1 VAIQSFP
8 VTVDITKTTKMKLIK
23 RIAKGIL
30 ILVLVLFASLFI
42 YANWSKPSLG
52 ERVYMENPT
61 EIVVMTFPASFTGK
75 DSAGVDNYF
84 LAQKGVYS
92 NIVSL
97 KSQTLCVTIDPRET
111 NRATILSAARQ
122 YNQSI
127 VEREPLSS
135 RAECPVNLN
144 AFRKI
149 TYALNIRK

>member
-1 VAIQSFP
+1 
-8 VTVDITKTTKMKLIK
+8 MKLIK

-30 ILVLVLFASLFI
+30 ILVLVLFTGLFI

-61 EIVVMTFPASFTGK
+61 QIVVMHFPDSFTDK
-75 DSAGVDNYF
+75 DSAAVDNYF
-84 LAQKGVYS
+84 MSQKGVYS

-97 KSQTLCVTIDPRET
+97 KSQTLCVTIDPRKT
-111 NRATILSAARQ
+111 DRATILSAARQ
-122 YNQSI
+122 YHPSI
-127 VEREPLSS
+127 IERKPLSS

>member
-1 VAIQSFP
+1 
-8 VTVDITKTTKMKLIK
+8 MKLIK

-42 YANWSKPSLG
+42 YANWNKPSLG

-61 EIVVMTFPASFTGK
+61 QIVVMSFPDSFTNK
-75 DSAGVDNYF
+75 DSAAIDNYF
-84 LAQKGVYS
+84 LSQKGVYS

-111 NRATILSAARQ
+111 DRSTILASAQ
-122 YNQSI
+122 KFNTSI
-127 VEREPLSS
+127 VEREPLSAK
-135 RAECPVNLN
+135 AECPVNLN

-149 TYALNIRK
+149 TYALNVRK